1 MELYCCGAH
10 RDGGI
15 GGIDGNVGTNL
26 MIVGFQALGT
36 DLASAAFLARIPANL
51 VDKGIACVI
60 AWIILR
66 KLPANM
72 QSLSGGKR
80 RKRRKR
86 KRAAAPKAE

>member
-1 MELYCCGAH
+1 
-10 RDGGI
+10 
-15 GGIDGNVGTNL
+15 

-66 KLPANM
+66 KLPAHM
-72 QSLSGGKR
+72 QSLSGGK
-80 RKRRKR
+80 KK
-86 KRAAAPKAE
+86 KEKTEEAAAPQANNRPARGRAGHIGRKIGMIQDATSPHF